1 MKEPRS
7 MVDVFNNILLAN
19 QSVDM
24 TYSHVY
30 SLQILN
36 QKGSTRFRSVT
47 TCVFF
52 HGFVALRST
61 WCQVY
66 LQIGP
71 PRKLARHGGS
81 WFSPCGGCRFV
92 PRLSWGCGNGNCAER
107 VVQIIEHI
115 CVIFSSYFI
124 EFSKWWILKLFADL
138 GCWSRMLLS
147 LCSAKGHGRSC
158 HESWHLWAAAWCD
171 SDRLLPMVIFGK
183 VL

>member
-1 MKEPRS
+1 

-81 WFSPCGGCRFV
+81 
-92 PRLSWGCGNGNCAER
+92 
-107 VVQIIEHI
+107 
-115 CVIFSSYFI
+115 
-124 EFSKWWILKLFADL
+124 
-138 GCWSRMLLS
+138 
-147 LCSAKGHGRSC
+147 
-158 HESWHLWAAAWCD
+158 
-171 SDRLLPMVIFGK
+171 
-183 VL
+183 